1 MNAHAFRAAFFA
13 LAVGAGAVF
22 TPGPTA
28 AQAPAP
34 MKLTLVAGGRTQTLR
49 GTGRCGHEPHAYIYG
64 PAAALWSAQVADPA
78 QQVTLSYWR
87 LAAAGAGAQFTLSV
101 RSGRTQHL
109 INTVQG
115 SAPAGSGRVTLRPTA
130 LGGRF
135 DVQGTAADGTTLQVT
150 IECAR
155 FGGMYAE
162 GG

>member
-1 MNAHAFRAAFFA
+1 MGDHAR
-13 LAVGAGAVF
+13 VKRGAVVGSKGGIL
-22 TPGPTA
+22 PG
-28 AQAPAP
+28 
-34 MKLTLVAGGRTQTLR
+34 KIIREG
-49 GTGRCGHEPHAYIYG
+49 
-64 PAAALWSAQVADPA
+64 
-78 QQVTLSYWR
+78 